1 MSEEVSIGKR
11 CRDIMTHLSTP
22 HIPYVSDAEE
32 KSAIADVLKPHVIA
46 ICHQYDGMM
55 LGSFSRMN
63 DNIKF
68 ELNEIVECA
77 SHYSLLGRSV
87 IESIVYDLWKT
98 YG

>member
-1 MSEEVSIGKR
+1 MKKVSIGKR
-11 CRDIMTHLSTP
+11 CQDIMMHLSIP

-32 KSAIADVLKPHVIA
+32 KAAIADVLKPHVIA
-46 ICHQYDGMM
+46 VCHQYDGMM
-55 LGSFSRMN
+55 IGSFSHMN
-63 DNIKF
+63 DNIRF

-87 IESIVYDLWKT
+87 IESIVYDLWET

>member
-1 MSEEVSIGKR
+1 MSIEVSIGKH

-22 HIPYVSDAEE
+22 HIPHVSDAEE
-32 KSAIADVLKPHVIA
+32 KAAIADVLKQHVIV

-77 SHYSLLGRSV
+77 SHDSLLVRSV
-87 IESIVYDLWKT
+87 IESVVHDLWRK